1 MHRRENS
8 SETKA
13 LLGSRQEGEAAREDR
28 LGNWVI
34 CHPMA
39 QLMGFY
45 PTPAEL
51 AGVQALRL
59 QTPGSISILAPLPA
73 SFTVLETVTSPSLSP
88 LSVGSVFKF
97 RFKSTIFL
105 KAWILLH
112 ACVWG
117 LISLTRLQAP
127 QGCVACLTDSWVCKS
142 TQCRS
147 SNWVLRGFVH
157 PCLILGWVEQYF

>member
-1 MHRRENS
+1 MHRREDS

-13 LLGSRQEGEAAREDR
+13 LLDSRQEGEAAREDR

-34 CHPMA
+34 RHPMA

-73 SFTVLETVTSPSLSP
+73 SFTVLETVTPPSLSP
-88 LSVGSVFKF
+88 LSVGSVLKF

-105 KAWILLH
+105 KA
-112 ACVWG
+112 
-117 LISLTRLQAP
+117 
-127 QGCVACLTDSWVCKS
+127 
-142 TQCRS
+142 
-147 SNWVLRGFVH
+147 
-157 PCLILGWVEQYF
+157 

>member
-1 MHRRENS
+1 MHKREDS

-13 LLGSRQEGEAAREDR
+13 LLDSRQEGEAARENR

-34 CHPMA
+34 RHPIA

-51 AGVQALRL
+51 TRVQALCL

-73 SFTVLETVTSPSLSP
+73 SFTVLETVIPPSLSP
-88 LSVGSVFKF
+88 LSVGSVLKF

-105 KAWILLH
+105 KA
-112 ACVWG
+112 
-117 LISLTRLQAP
+117 
-127 QGCVACLTDSWVCKS
+127 
-142 TQCRS
+142 
-147 SNWVLRGFVH
+147 
-157 PCLILGWVEQYF
+157 